1 MIAQPTERYEYHER
15 EILLE
20 KEAVARFEDAIA
32 TIKADLGWYW
42 RWGDG
47 EGGYVL
53 DALENAVKDAGHR
66 WPFDPRGPSSIKTK
80 QKIPGSL
87 RVQVMERDEYRC
99 VTCNSH
105 KDLACDHI
113 IPESKGG
120 PTTFE
125 NLQTM
130 CRPCNSRKGNRV

>member
-1 MIAQPTERYEYHER
+1 MSIRPDGYEERKR
-15 EILLE
+15 LEIIE
-20 KEAVARFEDAIA
+20 EAAAVARFKAAIA
-32 TIKADLGWYW
+32 TIKSDLQWYW

-53 DALENAVKDAGHR
+53 DALEKAVKEVGYT
-66 WPFDPRGPSSIKTK
+66 WPFDPRGASSVKTK

-87 RVQVMERDEYRC
+87 RVKVMERDEYRC

-130 CRPCNSRKGNRV
+130 CRSCNSRKGNRA